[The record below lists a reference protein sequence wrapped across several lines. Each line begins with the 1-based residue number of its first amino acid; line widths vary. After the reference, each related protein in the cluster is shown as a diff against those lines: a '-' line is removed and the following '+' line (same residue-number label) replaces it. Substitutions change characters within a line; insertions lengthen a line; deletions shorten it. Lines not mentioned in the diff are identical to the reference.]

1 MSLTP
6 PVPDD
11 PPSGARRFGVVVP
24 VKPLSVAKSRLAELG
39 DGPRRELV
47 AAFAVDTVLAV
58 LETPV
63 VAGVLVVTD
72 DVGLARSLTD
82 LGVAAVPDG
91 TSGDLN
97 ESLRQ
102 GAAEVV
108 RRHHG
113 TAPVAL
119 CADLPCLRASDLA
132 AALARAPA
140 AEPAF
145 VPDADGT
152 GTTLYTAPDLARF
165 DPRFGP
171 GSRAAHLAGGAVEL
185 AVPEGSPLRRDV
197 DTPDDLVEARALG
210 VGARSA
216 WVLTRLLPGSA

>member
-1 MSLTP
+1 M
-6 PVPDD
+6 
-11 PPSGARRFGVVVP
+11 VP

-47 AAFAVDTVLAV
+47 AAFAVDTVLAA

-72 DVGLARSLTD
+72 DVELASSLTD

-97 ESLRQ
+97 GTLRQ

-108 RRHHG
+108 RRHPG

-119 CADLPCLRASDLA
+119 CADLPCLRSSELT
-132 AALARAPA
+132 AALTGAPA
-140 AEPAF
+140 EEPAF
-145 VPDADGT
+145 VADADGT
-152 GTTLYTAPDLARF
+152 GTTLYTAPDVARF
-165 DPRFGP
+165 APRFGR
-171 GSRAAHLAGGAVEL
+171 GSRAAHLEGGAVEL
-185 AVPEGSPLRRDV
+185 AVPEGSSLRRDV
-197 DTPDDLVEARALG
+197 DTPDDLLQARALG

-216 WVLTRLLPGSA
+216 WVLTRLLPGSG

>member
-6 PVPDD
+6 PLPHE
-11 PPSGARRFGVVVP
+11 PPIDARRFGVVVP

-39 DGPRRELV
+39 DRTRRELV
-47 AAFAVDTVLAV
+47 AAFAVDTVQAA
-58 LETPV
+58 LESPV

-72 DVGLARSLTD
+72 DVELARSLTD

-97 ESLRQ
+97 GTLRQ

-108 RRHHG
+108 RRHPG

-119 CADLPCLRASDLA
+119 CADLPCLRSSDLT
-132 AALARAPA
+132 AALTGAPA
-140 AEPAF
+140 AEAAF
-145 VPDADGT
+145 VADNDGT

-165 DPRFGP
+165 APRFGP
-171 GSRAAHLAGGAVEL
+171 GSRAAHLEGGAVEL
-185 AVPEGSPLRRDV
+185 EVPVDSPMRRDV
-197 DTPDDLVEARALG
+197 DTPDDLLKARTLG

-216 WVLTRLLPGSA
+216 WVVTRLLPGSG

>member
-6 PVPDD
+6 PSPHD

-47 AAFAVDTVLAV
+47 AAFAVDTVIAA

-72 DVGLARSLTD
+72 DVDLARSLTV

-97 ESLRQ
+97 GTLRQ

-108 RRHHG
+108 RRHPG

-119 CADLPCLRASDLA
+119 CADLPCLRPSDLT
-132 AALARAPA
+132 AALTGAPA
-140 AEPAF
+140 SEPAF
-145 VPDADGT
+145 VADASGT

-165 DPRFGP
+165 APRFGP
-171 GSRAAHLAGGAVEL
+171 GSRAAHLEVGAVEL
-185 AVPEGSPLRRDV
+185 AVQEDSPLRRDV
-197 DTPDDLVEARALG
+197 DTPDDLLQARALG
-210 VGARSA
+210 VGARTA
-216 WVLTRLLPGSA
+216 WVLTRLLPGTG